1 MPSSTPFWLFPVRD
15 KRDFLTLRQKARQIA
30 HLLHFPP
37 LQEACVAAGVFAIA
51 AQARETLGECE
62 ICFQL
67 EQQHLTVQA
76 RALASAGEAARPA
89 DSPRPLL
96 KLSKPLPDAARNFC
110 AEDLGWLIA
119 RINDKTPAD
128 TFAEMCKQNQEVLLL
143 LHLLQNQQHDPKS
156 SAA

>member
-1 MPSSTPFWLFPVRD
+1 MPNSTPFWLFPVRD
-15 KRDFLTLRQKARQIA
+15 KRDFLALRQKARQIA

-51 AQARETLGECE
+51 AQARETLGACE

-76 RALASAGEAARPA
+76 RTLASEAGTAKPA

-96 KLSKPLPDAARNFC
+96 KLSKPQTDVEFVKALSVKSRLGKFLPA
-110 AEDLGWLIA
+110 
-119 RINDKTPAD
+119 P
-128 TFAEMCKQNQEVLLL
+128 
-143 LHLLQNQQHDPKS
+143 
-156 SAA
+156 